1 MKKEIFLQKI
11 DLFIEGELSE
21 KERKE
26 IEEFLQDY
34 PEYIE
39 EVEKYRRLL
48 KLTRA
53 VAKVT
58 PKPPPDLEQ
67 KIVAAIITSGK
78 NKNQLSIWHV
88 LIPALTFAV
97 ILSIIYLP
105 AFLNLTGKTN
115 VIAVQQYKAAGKA
128 TFFSNKDVSKN
139 TVAISFS
146 PSTSAIQTAK
156 EEFKLFVNHN
166 TSAPLNKSSYT
177 YIIPITSSASWKK
190 LAKYLKQFQAGYKVA
205 IKPIIKDKKQV
216 NYDEIMANLQQVK
229 YSNPSV
235 RIEDI
240 SYSPTGMMN
249 ANSGIVLQISV
260 QR

>member
-21 KERKE
+21 KEMKE
-26 IEEFLQDY
+26 IKEFLHDY

-39 EVEKYRRLL
+39 EVEKYRRLI

-53 VAKVT
+53 IAKVT

-67 KIVAAIITSGK
+67 KIVTAIITS
-78 NKNQLSIWHV
+78 NKHRNQLSIWHV

-97 ILSIIYLP
+97 VLSIIYLP
-105 AFLNLTGKTN
+105 AFLNITGETN
-115 VIAVQQYKAAGKA
+115 VIVTQHRKAAEKSTILA
-128 TFFSNKDVSKN
+128 NKEVSNN
-139 TVAISFS
+139 IAISFS
-146 PSTSAIQTAK
+146 PSTRAIQTAK
-156 EEFKLFVNHN
+156 EEFKLFVDNN
-166 TSAPLNKSSYT
+166 TPASSNKKSYT

-205 IKPIIKDKKQV
+205 IKPIIKDKRQV

-240 SYSPTGMMN
+240 SYNPTGMMN